1 MRWQKTKRRK
11 RMSRVALV
19 VKYMNYYGCAI
30 FYSAY
35 NNYSAI
41 EYASIVALRAK
52 YEFSKVIIILKINL
66 APVLGHGGPG
76 RSTQVEIG
84 VGMAPWD
91 LEEP

>member
-1 MRWQKTKRRK
+1 MR
-11 RMSRVALV
+11 RVVLV
-19 VKYMNYYGCAI
+19 DKYMNCYGCAN

-52 YEFSKVIIILKINL
+52 YEFSKVIIILKINS

-84 VGMAPWD
+84 VGMAQWD